1 MLIRNADAAMYHA
14 KNTGRNN
21 FQFYSAEMNAEAANR
36 LALETSLRRAVE
48 QKEFYLQFQPQIE
61 LDSGRVV
68 GAEVLLRWH
77 TEQWGDVSPAR
88 FVPVLE
94 DTGLIG
100 VVGEWV
106 LRETCAVFMTN
117 RSLLPDDFVMAVNLS
132 GRQFKGSRLVSYIRH
147 LLVETEM
154 PAGNLELE
162 ITESLLMDNT
172 DSAIDTLRDLSS
184 LGITLAVDDFG
195 TGYSSLSYLKQFPLN
210 VLKVDRAF
218 VRDLTIDKDDAAIV
232 GAIMALA
239 ESLGLQVVAEGVETA
254 EQLAFLEQKHCQRA
268 QGFYFSKALDLDD
281 LMAYMRQRENALRA

>member
-1 MLIRNADAAMYHA
+1 
-14 KNTGRNN
+14 

-36 LALETSLRRAVE
+36 LTLETSLRRAVE
-48 QKEFYLQFQPQIE
+48 QNEFYLQFQPQIE
-61 LDSGRVV
+61 LASGRVV
-68 GAEVLLRWH
+68 GVEVLLRWH
-77 TEQWGDVSPAR
+77 TDLWGEVSPAR

-106 LRETCAVFMTN
+106 LRETCTVFMTN
-117 RSLLPDDFVMAVNLS
+117 RSVLPDDFIMAVNLS
-132 GRQFKGSRLVSYIRH
+132 GRQFKGNRLVSYIRQ
-147 LLVETEM
+147 LLAETDM

-172 DSAIDTLRDLSS
+172 DSAIDTLRALSNM
-184 LGITLAVDDFG
+184 GITLAIDDFG

-232 GAIMALA
+232 SAIMAMA
-239 ESLGLQVVAEGVETA
+239 DSLGLEVVAEGVETA
-254 EQLAFLEQKHCQRA
+254 EQLAFLEQKQCQRA
-268 QGFYFSKALDLDD
+268 QGFFFSKAIDLDE
-281 LMAYMRQRENALRA
+281 LMVYLRQREKALRAL